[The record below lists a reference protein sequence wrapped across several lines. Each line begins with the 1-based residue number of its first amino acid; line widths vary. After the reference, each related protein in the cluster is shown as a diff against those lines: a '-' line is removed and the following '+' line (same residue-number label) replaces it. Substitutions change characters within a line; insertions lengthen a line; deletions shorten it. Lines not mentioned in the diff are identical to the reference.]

1 MSLLHEAGNTCAVGE
16 LDLHALLV
24 TQKDILKTIPI
35 TKTTNNALTDTTPSL
50 DFTFEPTGNYTD
62 LNEAILFIEYTVVAG
77 DDTAVTAADE
87 AAPVNNLLHS
97 IFSNV
102 QMLIN
107 GEKVTGNY
115 EQYPYKAYITDLV
128 ATEYR
133 DKVTPMEGCQKWI
146 SDTAGEMD
154 TRGAANAGWV
164 KRRTDSVG
172 AERKSVVGKHYLDM
186 LDQCKL
192 LPSHCELRFIF
203 ERTPN
208 LFHMQQVAGL
218 DFSFVIKKAEM
229 TIRQVVV
236 RDEVAE
242 VHNKSVLDPG
252 MGAFNYSISRSKVI
266 KHTLPQGAQDYT
278 FTLPDTTQIP
288 SQLILVLV
296 KESASAGSKGENP
309 YNFKHYD
316 IRETTVQYDDQ
327 KFEVKTNFT
336 TGNVTQAYARL
347 FKETGLL
354 ASGLDPGITLDE
366 FKKGYTLLAFDLTA
380 DRTPEDARI
389 NLVRQGKVTISMRF
403 GTALPHPVSVICLSS
418 YDNLVQLPA
427 DRLPVTDFTMS

>member
-1 MSLLHEAGNTCAVGE
+1 MYWQVQESRNRGHRKSCP
-16 LDLHALLV
+16 
-24 TQKDILKTIPI
+24 ILKWW
-35 TKTTNNALTDTTPSL
+35 
-50 DFTFEPTGNYTD
+50 FTFEPTGNYTN
-62 LNEAILFIEYTVVAG
+62 LNEAILFIEYTVMAG
-77 DDTAVTAADE
+77 DDTAMTAADE

-107 GEKVTGNY
+107 GEKVTCNY
-115 EQYPYKAYITDLV
+115 EQYPYKAYITDLD
-128 ATEYR
+128 ATEYC
-133 DKVTPMEGCQKWI
+133 DKVMQMEGCQKWI

-164 KRRTDSVG
+164 KRRADLVG
-172 AERKSVVGKHYLDM
+172 AERKSVVGKLHLDM

-192 LPSHCELRFIF
+192 LPSHCELCFIF

-208 LFHMQQVAGL
+208 LFHMQQAAGL
-218 DFSFVIKKAEM
+218 DFSIVIKKAEM

-236 RDEVAE
+236 RDEVME
-242 VHNKSVLDPG
+242 VHNKACWILGWVHSTTPSPG
-252 MGAFNYSISRSKVI
+252 KVI

-288 SQLILVLV
+288 SQLILGLV

-316 IRETTVQYDDQ
+316 IRETTVQFDDQ

-336 TGNVTQAYARL
+336 TGKVTQAYARL
-347 FKETGLL
+347 FKETGIL
-354 ASGLDPGITLDE
+354 ASGLDPSITLAE
-366 FKKGYTLLAFDLTA
+366 FKNGYTLLAFDLTA

-418 YDNLVQLPA
+418 YDNLVQLTA

>member
-16 LDLHALLV
+16 LDLHALPV

-35 TKTTNNALTDTTPSL
+35 TKTTNNALTDTTTSF

-62 LNEAILFIEYTVVAG
+62 LNEASLFIEYTVVAG
-77 DDTAVTAADE
+77 DDTAVTALDE
-87 AAPVNNLLHS
+87 AAQVNNLLHY
-97 IFSNV
+97 ISNV

-133 DKVTPMEGCQKWI
+133 DKVTRMEGCQKWI
-146 SDTAGEMD
+146 PDTAGEMD

-164 KRRTDSVG
+164 KRQADSVG
-172 AERKSVVGKHYLDM
+172 AERKSAVGKPHLDM

-208 LFHMQQVAGL
+208 LFHMQQAAGL
-218 DFSFVIKKAEM
+218 DFSIVIKKAEM

-236 RDEVAE
+236 RDEVVE

-252 MGAFNYSISRSKVI
+252 MGAFNYPISRSKVI

-288 SQLILVLV
+288 SQLILGLV
-296 KESASAGSKGENP
+296 KESASAGSKGEIP
-309 YNFKHYD
+309 YNFKLYD
-316 IRETTVQYDDQ
+316 IRETVLQFDDQ

-336 TGNVTQAYARL
+336 TGNVIQAYARL
-347 FKETGLL
+347 FKERGIL

-366 FKKGYTLLAFDLTA
+366 FKKGYSLLALDLTA
-380 DRTPEDARI
+380 NRTPEDARI
-389 NLVRQGKVTISMRF
+389 NLVRQSKVTISMRF

-418 YDNLVQLPA
+418 YDNMVQLMA